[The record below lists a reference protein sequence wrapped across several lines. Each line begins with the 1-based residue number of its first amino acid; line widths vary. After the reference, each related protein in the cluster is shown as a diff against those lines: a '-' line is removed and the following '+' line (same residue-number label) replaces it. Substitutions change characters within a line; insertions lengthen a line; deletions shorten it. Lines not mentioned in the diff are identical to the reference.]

1 MTKTPFRKL
10 LVHCALITAAG
21 FSLYTL
27 FADRL
32 PHPEDISPFVYAIAL
47 LVCLLAWLKL
57 PKGRKWLYGP
67 IVLLC
72 LLALLDE
79 SGYGSEVFDIQPF
92 YSTRYNTEVRDLH
105 NAFGLGQELLSLWLA
120 EKNWQAAEFMKFL
133 FLDGA
138 LILGGFLFAWGLQ
151 LSKETERQDRIV
163 RWTPTGWLLL
173 GLAAAGWLLAL
184 PADERTAVWGGY
196 SIARLSTIAGILLAS
211 ALPLCLARRTG
222 WQPLKAKLAAWLTGR
237 RGQQVAL
244 WAAALVLAGLA
255 YQVQA
260 TFVFLP
266 DAQVRLARV
275 TPVAMWLLAAAGLA
289 WLSIMAWRGHF
300 RRSLGAW
307 LRDALNWLESE
318 PAYFYAGFA
327 LALILVAQLIDRE
340 VIPLNQWIP
349 PAEHIPLW
357 GLWTEE
363 VFEMLGAVFFFLA
376 GRHFKTINDSSKEP
390 A

>member
-10 LVHCALITAAG
+10 LVHCALITAAS

-32 PHPEDISPFVYAIAL
+32 PHPEDISPFLYALAL
-47 LVCLLAWLKL
+47 VVCLLPWFKL
-57 PKGRKWLYGP
+57 PKARKWLYGP
-67 IVLLC
+67 IVVLC

-120 EKNWQAAEFMKFL
+120 EKNWQAAEFIKFL
-133 FLDGA
+133 LLDGA
-138 LILGGFLFAWGLQ
+138 LILGGFLFAWGLR
-151 LSKETERQDRIV
+151 LSKDKERQDRIV
-163 RWTPTGWLLL
+163 RWTPAGWLLL
-173 GLAAAGWLLAL
+173 GLVAAGWLLVL
-184 PADERTAVWGGY
+184 PADERLAVWGGY
-196 SIARLSTIAGILLAS
+196 SLARLSTIAGILLAS
-211 ALPLCLARRTG
+211 ALPLWLARRAG
-222 WQPLKAKLAAWLTGR
+222 WQPLKARLAVWLAGRGGQLAAR
-237 RGQQVAL
+237 
-244 WAAALVLAGLA
+244 WAAGLVLVGLA

-266 DAQVRLARV
+266 DEQVRLARV
-275 TPVAMWLLAAAGLA
+275 TPAAMWLLAAAGLA
-289 WLSIMAWRGHF
+289 WLSLMAWRGHF

-307 LRDALNWLESE
+307 LQDALNWLESE

-327 LALILVAQLIDRE
+327 VLLILVAQLIDRE
-340 VIPLNQWIP
+340 LIPLNQWIRP
-349 PAEHIPLW
+349 TEHIPLW

-363 VFEMLGAVFFFLA
+363 VFEMLGAVFFLLA
-376 GRHFKTINDSSKEP
+376 GWRFKTTNDSSKEP